1 MKSTNQ
7 WSSKLGFIL
16 ASAGAAIGL
25 GAIWKMPYETGENGG
40 AAFFIIFVILTLII
54 GLPMLLS
61 EYIIG
66 RNTQK
71 EAVTAYK
78 VLAPGKPLWTWV
90 GKIGVISCFLL
101 LSFYSVVGGWI
112 FIYSGTS
119 VVGNVIDPSISSGD
133 YFNKVIGTPWIA
145 LIGLA
150 LFTIVNVIVI
160 ALGVQNGIEKA
171 NKFMMPLLFIMFIIL
186 VVRAVTLDGAMEG
199 LQFFL
204 SPDFSQITGE
214 SFLYALG
221 QSFFTLAVGFSCLVT
236 YSSYLKKDVSL
247 PSSAGS
253 VVILTLLVSLLAGL
267 AIFPVVF
274 AFDMDPAS
282 GPGLLFMVLP
292 AAFSQMPFGEL
303 FLSLFLILFLF
314 ATLTSSFSLY
324 EIIVAAILEKFKV
337 KRLTVAVILG
347 VVVFVAALPALL
359 SFSTLSDISIFGRSI
374 FDATDFLVSN
384 LLLPIGNL
392 LIAIFIIHI
401 MNKERVKS
409 ELLLGSSMN
418 DSFYNVYR
426 FLMTYIIP
434 IVIIVVLGYS
444 LLMW

>member
-1 MKSTNQ
+1 MGNSGQ
-7 WSSKLGFIL
+7 WSSKIGFIL

-40 AAFFIIFVILTLII
+40 GAFFLVYVILTLLI

-66 RNTQK
+66 RSTQK

-78 VLAPGKPLWTWV
+78 VLAPFQQYWSWIGKL
-90 GKIGVISCFLL
+90 GVLGCFLL

-112 FIYSGTS
+112 FIYSGAS
-119 VVGNVIDPSISSGD
+119 VVGGVIDPSISSGD

-150 LFTIVNVIVI
+150 LFTLANVIVI

-171 NKFMMPLLFIMFIIL
+171 NKFMMPLLFIMFIVL
-186 VVRAVTLDGAMEG
+186 VVRALTLDGAMEG
-199 LQFFL
+199 IKFFL
-204 SPDFSQITGE
+204 APDFTQITGQ

-221 QSFFTLAVGFSCLVT
+221 QSFFALAVGFSCLVT

-253 VVILTLLVSLLAGL
+253 VVFLTILVSFLAGL

-274 AFDMDPAS
+274 TFDMDPAS

-292 AAFSQMPFGEL
+292 AAFGQMPFGEF
-303 FLSLFLILFLF
+303 FLALFLILFLF

-324 EIIVAAILEKFKV
+324 EIIVAAIMEKFQASRV
-337 KRLTVAVILG
+337 VVSIMLG
-347 VVVFVAALPALL
+347 VVVFAAAVPSLL
-359 SFSTLSDISIFGRSI
+359 SFSSLGDVSIYGRSI

-384 LLLPIGNL
+384 VMLPLGNL
-392 LIAIFIIHI
+392 LIAIFVIHV
-401 MNKERVKS
+401 MNKGKVKN
-409 ELLLGSSMN
+409 ELLMGSNMGTG
-418 DSFYNVYR
+418 YYQLYR
-426 FLMTYIIP
+426 SLMTFVVP
-434 IVIIVVLGYS
+434 VVIVVVLVYS
-444 LLMW
+444 MLNW